1 MNVKLSPYEKCL
13 NHLTHNHKLKDD
25 KIITEALND
34 LLNQR
39 DLARK
44 QVIDLTEGY
53 ESLEAAKKDVLEW
66 IKVAGEQE
74 RVIDELQKQ
83 IEYLSTGAKSDQAEI
98 EDLEKERRKYREALI
113 TIEHLV
119 ESHFTNAEIQRVL
132 DAALRLPDG
141 PTVDDE
147 ADANGY

>member
-1 MNVKLSPYEKCL
+1 MKVELSPYEKCM

-25 KIITEALND
+25 KIITEALDD
-34 LLNQR
+34 LRNQR

-44 QVIDLTEGY
+44 QVIDLAEGY

-83 IEYLSTGAKSDQAEI
+83 VEYLSTGAKSDQAEI
-98 EDLEKERRKYREALI
+98 EDLDRERVKYRRALLEVEGM
-113 TIEHLV
+113 IEKGKY
-119 ESHFTNAEIQRVL
+119 S
-132 DAALRLPDG
+132 DALTLLNDTLKLSQP
-141 PTVDDE
+141 
-147 ADANGY
+147 